1 MGIKKFILCHILG
14 MHDWTSKAEQG
25 IPPTIPVTITDAN
38 SKTSGGLTE
47 LDFWEYAKMYCKCC
61 GKVSPLSQKEIDRV
75 KNELAQ
81 KEKEQFIKNL
91 LKG

>member
-1 MGIKKFILCHILG
+1 MGIKKLILCHILG
-14 MHDWTSKAEQG
+14 FHDWTCKAEQG
-25 IPPTIPVTITDAN
+25 IQPTPPSPTD
-38 SKTSGGLTE
+38 SVE
-47 LDFWEYAKMYCKCC
+47 LAFWEYAKMYCKCC
-61 GKVSPLSQKEIDRV
+61 NKVSPLSQKEIDRV